1 MTGRSVLVA
10 RLVLLSL
17 LAAGSGAGVGS
28 GAGATVAA
36 RQPAT
41 PPPGPGLELVNERC
55 GSCHA
60 THQVFT
66 ARKTGA
72 EWPAV
77 VQSMVDRGAELSPEE
92 QKTMSDYLAAN
103 FATDAATAAAA
114 AVAAPGARA
123 R

>member
-1 MTGRSVLVA
+1 MRHFAIVLRFA
-10 RLVLLSL
+10 APIL
-17 LAAGSGAGVGS
+17 LAAGGGV
-28 GAGATVAA
+28 TVAA
-36 RQPAT
+36 QQPAA

-55 GSCHA
+55 GFCH
-60 THQVFT
+60 TTNQVFT

-103 FATDAATAAAA
+103 FATDTAAAA
-114 AVAAPGARA
+114 PGAQA
-123 R
+123 H